1 MIDSLL
7 AAERLPAQYAAQTQP
22 VLCNDCGATSDAL
35 YHFVYHKCGACA
47 SYNTRVL

>member
-7 AAERLPAQYAAQTQP
+7 AAERLPAGYATQTQA
-22 VLCNDCGATSDAL
+22 VLCNDCGATCNAPF
-35 YHFVYHKCGACA
+35 HFVYHKCAACA